1 MDENKNSEEKLE
13 EEKLDNTEVI
23 DSETQNVTR
32 EINLDDLYDGSIN
45 NTIAM
50 DPVANKELLIK
61 NKKANHTI
69 IGIVLAVLILLG
81 LYYISNKTNLLSDAG
96 SVEPKKTTSIM
107 PTKKVEDETGKLTC
121 NYSLEGDSESQ
132 TVTYMANYSNGKIID
147 SEFNFVGVSNS
158 DTLSASI
165 SDLINQY
172 ETFYINNA
180 SIKGNTITFNKDN
193 KGFTFN
199 AKTNYETAV
208 FDSYKIE
215 EGKTVLYALPTNE
228 DTYKT
233 LKKSYEDK
241 GFTCTL
247 SNN

>member
-1 MDENKNSEEKLE
+1 MDENNNSK
-13 EEKLDNTEVI
+13 EKLDDTEVI
-23 DSETQNVTR
+23 DSESENVTR

-50 DPVANKELLIK
+50 DPVANNELLIK
-61 NKKANHTI
+61 NKKTNHTI
-69 IGIVLAVLILLG
+69 VGIVLAILILLG
-81 LYYISNKTNLLSDAG
+81 LYYISNKTSLLSDAG
-96 SVEPKKTTSIM
+96 NVEPKKTTAM
-107 PTKKVEDETGKLTC
+107 VTTKKVEDETGKLTC

-132 TVTYMANYSNGKIID
+132 TVTYTANYSNGKIID

-172 ETFYINNA
+172 ESFYINNA

-193 KGFTFN
+193 KGFSFN
-199 AKTNYETAV
+199 AKINYETAI
-208 FDSYKIE
+208 FDTYKVE
-215 EGKTVLYALPTNE
+215 EGKTVLYVLPTSQ

-233 LKKSYEDK
+233 LQKAYTDK

-247 SNN
+247 NSDEVQ